1 MSHFI
6 YYNKYNNVLFWRDMK
21 SIEIKIKK
29 ELTEDEFKDL
39 IIVCEQKF
47 EKINKIYDIALG
59 CEEKTKEITPAQ
71 EAYVLL
77 PKLESKEFE
86 IITLGKNIAIDF
98 NQESILSECYKTKQ
112 PLMINDVTRSFVY
125 REKIDNFLNLDV
137 KDLLLIPIVDDSSEK
152 EVLAIIWATIT
163 GGSWNQ
169 YTQKDIDYMTRF
181 SIFFKRFIQGKNIV
195 SIEHK
200 EDAGFLDCMDA
211 YDTLSAKMRREQE
224 YFSTIIHDVRTP
236 MNAVMGFLEL
246 LSLKEVDKEKKEY
259 LETALKSGETMVTLI
274 NDALDISKMA
284 SGKMNIEKVE
294 FNPMEELSDVAKL
307 FYNTARKKGIVLT
320 TFYDPNIPKLIHSD
334 FHRIKQIMNNLLSNA
349 IKFTPEKGEIS
360 LDMRYDEERDGLT
373 ISVHDSGIGIA
384 KEMQKNIFTPYTQEK
399 SSTSR
404 EYGGTGLGLSIAQQ
418 LSVLLGGKLE
428 LMSKEGHGSRFYF
441 TLPCNTSKD
450 TPSSID
456 KDRFKTL
463 SILLYNPQD
472 TNVTINSI
480 KPYLE
485 YYNVELHLA
494 NEKKTLKSIE
504 INRFDILVIFKDDAI
519 KNDKYVQKIL
529 DSDKSVVILGDTFL
543 QDGCH
548 FLGNVLRLN
557 SPLLPHDIHDTFI
570 QLIEPE
576 TKISK
581 DEVLSNELKKLK
593 GKHILVVDDSTIN
606 LKFMK
611 EVLKTVNLE
620 AILSQSGVESVER
633 FKNEEIDLIF
643 MDENMP
649 GIQGSEAISRIR
661 EIEKKNNLKRTVII
675 GLTGDT
681 GNSVR
686 EYILHSG
693 ADDVLTK
700 PVQLK
705 EIMYR
710 LTHYLGT

>member
-1 MSHFI
+1 
-6 YYNKYNNVLFWRDMK
+6 MK
-21 SIEIKIKK
+21 PIEIKIKK

-47 EKINKIYDIALG
+47 EKIDEIHEIALG
-59 CEEKTKEITPAQ
+59 CEEKTKEITPAT

-77 PKLESKEFE
+77 PKEESQEFE
-86 IITLGKNIAIDF
+86 IITLDKSIPMDLAK
-98 NQESILSECYKTKQ
+98 ESILSECYKTKQ

-125 REKIDNFLNLDV
+125 REKTDNFLNIEL

-152 EVLAIIWATIT
+152 DVLAIIWAATT
-163 GGSWNQ
+163 LGSWNQ

-181 SIFFKRFIQGKNIV
+181 SIFFKRFIQGKDIV
-195 SIEHK
+195 STEK
-200 EDAGFLDCMDA
+200 TEDAGFLDCMDA

-284 SGKMNIEKVE
+284 SGKMSIEKVE
-294 FNPMEELSDVAKL
+294 FNPMDELSDVAKL

-320 TFYDPNIPKLIHSD
+320 TFYDSSLPKLIHSD
-334 FHRIKQIMNNLLSNA
+334 YHRIKQIMNNLLSNA
-349 IKFTPEKGEIS
+349 IKFTPEKGVIA
-360 LDMRYDEERDGLT
+360 LDIVYDKKRDGLT
-373 ISVHDSGIGIA
+373 ISVKDSGIGIA
-384 KEMQKNIFTPYTQEK
+384 EEMQKSIFTPYTQEK

-428 LMSKEGHGSRFYF
+428 LDSEEGKGSKFYF
-441 TLPCNTSKD
+441 TIPCHTSD
-450 TPSSID
+450 NTPSSID
-456 KDRFKTL
+456 KDKFKTL

-472 TNVTINSI
+472 SNVTTNSI

-485 YYNVELHLA
+485 YYNLEF
-494 NEKKTLKSIE
+494 NEVKDKKILKSMDISA
-504 INRFDILVIFKDDAI
+504 FDILVILKEDAV

-529 DSDKSVVILGDTFL
+529 DNGKSIMIIGDTFL
-543 QDGCH
+543 QDGCQ
-548 FLGNVLRLN
+548 FLGNVTRLN
-557 SPLLPHDIHDTFI
+557 SPLLPHDIHDSI
-570 QLIEPE
+570 MHLMEPE
-576 TKISK
+576 TTISK
-581 DEVLSNELKKLK
+581 DEVLSEELKKLK
-593 GKHILVVDDSTIN
+593 GKRILVVDDSTIN

-611 EVLKTVNLE
+611 EVLKTVELE
-620 AILSQSGVESVER
+620 SILAQSGDESIKK
-633 FKNEEIDLIF
+633 FQTEEIDLIF

-649 GIQGSEAISRIR
+649 GIQGSEAISQIR
-661 EIEKKNNLKRTVII
+661 AIEQKNNLDRTVII
-675 GLTGDT
+675 GLTGDADNAT
-681 GNSVR
+681 K
-686 EYILHSG
+686 EYIINSG

-710 LTHYLGT
+710 LTYYLGN